1 MTDTTKAV
9 LRRKVRVQLS
19 ADQDCKKCD
28 GRGVR
33 VFTEFSETFGRI
45 EVSVKLCP
53 CVKAEFV
60 GKPPRLPQAVKNAE
74 LIGVA
79 EKA

>member
-1 MTDTTKAV
+1 VTLEVFTV
-9 LRRKVRVQLS
+9 RRKARVQLS

-28 GRGVR
+28 GCGVR
-33 VFTEFSETFGRI
+33 VFTEFSELFGRI

-60 GKPPRLPQAVKNAE
+60 GKPPRLPRTPMNVE
-74 LIGVA
+74 LIGGVV